1 MQLIVRCTQFKRC
14 LNVIK
19 YVLESFV
26 IQHHCDHT
34 NRKICIGSNL
44 LKFLERSISQLNC
57 RDKMYHQEF
66 FNFHWLSLA
75 LVLQDCLTTPA
86 TKVILVLCLNS
97 NCFPPSSAQHPS
109 VYSGLHP
116 IVATET
122 LSCSVQHSV
131 LHSLTLNIYPLKLSV
146 IILCLTL
153 SSNNI

>member
-86 TKVILVLCLNS
+86 TKVILV
-97 NCFPPSSAQHPS
+97 
-109 VYSGLHP
+109 
-116 IVATET
+116 
-122 LSCSVQHSV
+122 SCWTQIASLPV
-131 LHSLTLNIYPLKLSV
+131 LHNTLLFTAVCIQLSPLKLSRA
-146 IILCLTL
+146 LYSTL
-153 SSNNI
+153 SSTAWRLTYIL